1 MKNKKNNYYIEI
13 RYFGKAKNKFK
24 NIINEIDNKFGLRK
38 GHKVPHIT
46 LIQPFTT
53 KNQRY
58 LVSDFK
64 KVCSEYKLMKFTV
77 DGIGV
82 FPFFVVFAKVK
93 PEEELIKFRNHLMKS
108 IKSYSYINDINRAY
122 KPHTTIALR
131 MGLIKFF
138 RVWFYLK
145 SKPKIV
151 FTNHI
156 MRVTLLKGQKI
167 LCEYDFTNRRML
179 NQRQAKNRKELSKTF
194 KGLKQQKV
202 RGK

>member
-1 MKNKKNNYYIEI
+1 MKKSNYYIEI
-13 RYFGKAKNKFK
+13 RYFGKAKKNFK
-24 NIINEIDNKFGLRK
+24 KLTDEIDNKFRLRK

-53 KNQRY
+53 NKQRY

-64 KVCSEYKLMKFTV
+64 RVCSKYNLMKFTV

-93 PEEELIKFRNHLMKS
+93 PDNELIRFRNQLMKS
-108 IKSYSYINDINRAY
+108 IRSYCYIRDINRPY
-122 KPHTTIALR
+122 KPHTTIALK

-138 RVWFYLK
+138 RIWFYLK
-145 SKPKIV
+145 HKPRIV

-156 MRVTLLKGQKI
+156 MRVTLLRDKRI
-167 LCEYDFTNRRML
+167 LYEYDFISRRLLNR
-179 NQRQAKNRKELSKTF
+179 RQAKSRKVLSKTF
-194 KGLKQQKV
+194 NGLKK
-202 RGK
+202 RK